1 MSYAE
6 KPDEITKD
14 EWMEKLN
21 NLHVQRADM
30 NRLIMNYLVTEGFK
44 EAAEK
49 FRMESG
55 IEPSVDLETLD
66 ERIKIREMILKGQ
79 IQEAIALINSLH
91 PELLDTNR
99 YLYFHLQQQHLIELI
114 RQRETEAALEF
125 AQTQLAEQGEES
137 RECLTEMERTLA
149 LLAFDSPEESPFGD
163 LLHMMQRQ
171 KVWSEVNQAVLDYE
185 NREST
190 PKLAKLLKLLLWAQ
204 NELDQKKV
212 KYPKMTDLSKGTAPL
227 PRAEGLIE
235 KSTCLG
241 NGPHDSKSNAEG
253 WDGVGDAHICRAL
266 SQPSMDMD
274 GGVDMGNIFWPE
286 CQAWTGMLLLG
297 TCLLYCA
304 RVTMPVC
311 TVAMSQDF
319 GWNKKEAG
327 IVLSSFFWGYCLTQV
342 VGGHLGDR
350 IGGEKVILLSASTW
364 GFITVVTPLLAHLGS
379 GHLAF
384 VTFSRILTG
393 LLQGVY
399 FPALT
404 SLLSQRVQESER
416 AFTYSTVS
424 AGSQFGTLV
433 TGGVGSVLLDWCG
446 WQSVFYFSGGLTL
459 LWVYYVYRYLLNEKD
474 LVLALGVLAQGLPMA
489 RPSKV
494 PWRQLFRKPSVW
506 AAICS
511 QLSSACSF
519 FILLSWLPTFFKENF
534 PHSKGWVFNV
544 VPWLLA
550 IPASLFS
557 GFLSDRLISRGYR
570 VITVRKFMQVMGL
583 GLSSVFA
590 LCLGHTT
597 SFLKAIIFASASIG
611 FQTFNHSGISVNIQ
625 DLAPSCAG
633 FLFGVA
639 NTAGALAGVIGVC
652 LGGYLIEA
660 TGSWTCVFHLVA
672 IISNLGLGTF
682 LVFGKAQR
690 VDLTPTHEDL

>member
-1 MSYAE
+1 MPS
-6 KPDEITKD
+6 
-14 EWMEKLN
+14 
-21 NLHVQRADM
+21 QRSSLM
-30 NRLIMNYLVTEGFK
+30 QSIPEETRKTPSV
-44 EAAEK
+44 AAE
-49 FRMESG
+49 
-55 IEPSVDLETLD
+55 
-66 ERIKIREMILKGQ
+66 
-79 IQEAIALINSLH
+79 
-91 PELLDTNR
+91 DTR
-99 YLYFHLQQQHLIELI
+99 W
-114 RQRETEAALEF
+114 
-125 AQTQLAEQGEES
+125 S
-137 RECLTEMERTLA
+137 R
-149 LLAFDSPEESPFGD
+149 
-163 LLHMMQRQ
+163 
-171 KVWSEVNQAVLDYE
+171 
-185 NREST
+185 
-190 PKLAKLLKLLLWAQ
+190 
-204 NELDQKKV
+204 
-212 KYPKMTDLSKGTAPL
+212 
-227 PRAEGLIE
+227 
-235 KSTCLG
+235 
-241 NGPHDSKSNAEG
+241 
-253 WDGVGDAHICRAL
+253 
-266 SQPSMDMD
+266 
-274 GGVDMGNIFWPE
+274 PE

-297 TCLLYCA
+297 TCLLYCT

-350 IGGEKVILLSASTW
+350 IGGEKVILLSATAW
-364 GFITVVTPLLAHLGS
+364 GFITVTTPLLAHLGS

-416 AFTYSTVS
+416 AFTYSTVG
-424 AGSQFGTLV
+424 AGSQVGTLV
-433 TGGVGSVLLDWCG
+433 TGGVGSVLLDQCG

-474 LVLALGVLAQGLPMA
+474 LVLALGVLAQGLPVT

-494 PWRQLFRKPSVW
+494 PWRQLFRKASVW

-519 FILLSWLPTFFKENF
+519 FILLSWLPTFFKETF
-534 PHSKGWVFNV
+534 PNSKGWVFNV

-557 GFLSDRLISRGYR
+557 GFISDRLISQGYR
-570 VITVRKFMQVMGL
+570 VITVRKLMQVMGL
-583 GLSSVFA
+583 GLSSIFA

-597 SFLKAIIFASASIG
+597 SFLKAMIFASASIG

-639 NTAGALAGVIGVC
+639 NTAGALAGVVGVC
-652 LGGYLIEA
+652 LGGYLIET
-660 TGSWTCVFHLVA
+660 TGSWTCVFHMVA

-690 VDLTPTHEDL
+690 VDVLPTHEDL

>member
-1 MSYAE
+1 MVSPALAHRRGGPMGE
-6 KPDEITKD
+6 E
-14 EWMEKLN
+14 LN
-21 NLHVQRADM
+21 KYLGGGLTFRKRRLGVAALRQWVQKHETD
-30 NRLIMNYLVTEGFK
+30 RLNSVPYTALSPSSIGQ
-44 EAAEK
+44 AAVVPTT
-49 FRMESG
+49 RLCTVVSG
-55 IEPSVDLETLD
+55 DAPSV
-66 ERIKIREMILKGQ
+66 
-79 IQEAIALINSLH
+79 
-91 PELLDTNR
+91 
-99 YLYFHLQQQHLIELI
+99 
-114 RQRETEAALEF
+114 
-125 AQTQLAEQGEES
+125 
-137 RECLTEMERTLA
+137 
-149 LLAFDSPEESPFGD
+149 
-163 LLHMMQRQ
+163 
-171 KVWSEVNQAVLDYE
+171 
-185 NREST
+185 
-190 PKLAKLLKLLLWAQ
+190 
-204 NELDQKKV
+204 
-212 KYPKMTDLSKGTAPL
+212 
-227 PRAEGLIE
+227 
-235 KSTCLG
+235 
-241 NGPHDSKSNAEG
+241 
-253 WDGVGDAHICRAL
+253 L
-266 SQPSMDMD
+266 SQS
-274 GGVDMGNIFWPE
+274 I
-286 CQAWTGMLLLG
+286 
-297 TCLLYCA
+297 
-304 RVTMPVC
+304 
-311 TVAMSQDF
+311 
-319 GWNKKEAG
+319 
-327 IVLSSFFWGYCLTQV
+327 SSCPHV
-342 VGGHLGDR
+342 SSS

-384 VTFSRILTG
+384 MTFSRILTG

-416 AFTYSTVS
+416 AFTYSTVG

-519 FILLSWLPTFFKENF
+519 FILLSWLPTFFKETF

-557 GFLSDRLISRGYR
+557 GFLSDRLISQGYR

-583 GLSSVFA
+583 GLSSIFA

-597 SFLKAIIFASASIG
+597 SFLKAVIFASASVS

-639 NTAGALAGVIGVC
+639 NTAGALAG
-652 LGGYLIEA
+652 
-660 TGSWTCVFHLVA
+660 
-672 IISNLGLGTF
+672 
-682 LVFGKAQR
+682 
-690 VDLTPTHEDL
+690 P